1 MAVGN
6 SRQNGPGSLTTLS
19 EINVTPMVDVMLV
32 LLVIF
37 MVGASVE
44 TAMYEERLE
53 LTRVERDLV
62 PRQPEEPENVLK
74 EVPIVVP
81 NTNVKKVQEHEEKEP
96 RVLLGEDLVFRLDQT
111 PVVDCIALT
120 PSLKELPRT
129 GDNDKAAELFEQ
141 CAREAAAKL
150 GPNVRIQEKKRVNFA
165 ADRTIPWGWATR
177 FMAIMGDEHGIKQ
190 VNIVVMNRTPGS
202 EP

>member
-1 MAVGN
+1 
-6 SRQNGPGSLTTLS
+6 
-19 EINVTPMVDVMLV
+19 MLV

>member
-1 MAVGN
+1 
-6 SRQNGPGSLTTLS
+6 
-19 EINVTPMVDVMLV
+19 VDVMLV

-53 LTRVERDLV
+53 RTRVERDLV
-62 PRQPEEPENVLK
+62 PREPEKLENTLK

-81 NTNVKKVQEHEEKEP
+81 NTNVKKVQEHEEKEA
-96 RVLLGEDLVFRLDQT
+96 RVVLGADLVFRLDQT
-111 PVVDCIALT
+111 PVVDCIAT
-120 PSLKELPRT
+120 MPALKDLPRT

-141 CAREAAAKL
+141 CARQAASKL

-177 FMAIMGDEHGIKQ
+177 FMAIMGNEYGIKQ
-190 VNIVVMNRTPGS
+190 VNIVVMNKTSGTDP
-202 EP
+202 